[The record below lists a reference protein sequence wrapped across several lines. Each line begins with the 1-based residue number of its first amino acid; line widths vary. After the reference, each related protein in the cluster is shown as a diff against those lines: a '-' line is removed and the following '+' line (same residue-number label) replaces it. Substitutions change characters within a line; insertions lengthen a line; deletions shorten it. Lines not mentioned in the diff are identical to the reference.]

1 MSKILNNHASRSRG
15 FTLIEV
21 LVAVA
26 VLALAMGAV
35 LGSIGQYTNNAIYL
49 RDKTFASWVAHNLL
63 NEWHIQEKWSKPGKE
78 EGETQMAGRNWY
90 WNAEI
95 TKTPDP
101 QVRRIDLSISMKD
114 GDDAPSLLT
123 VSAFLVPP
131 K

>member
-1 MSKILNNHASRSRG
+1 MPISSRRCGNKG

-35 LGSIGQYTNNAIYL
+35 LVSSTQYAENAIYL
-49 RDKTFASWVAHNLL
+49 RDKTFASWVAHNQL
-63 NEWHIQEKWSKPGKE
+63 NEWHIQEKWPKPGKQ
-78 EGETQMAGRNWY
+78 EGESEMAGRDWY

-95 TKTPDP
+95 LKTPDP
-101 QVRRIDLSISMKD
+101 QVRRVNLSISLED
-114 GDDAPSLLT
+114 GDDAPVILT

-131 K
+131 P

>member
-1 MSKILNNHASRSRG
+1 MCGNPSPALRSQRG

-35 LGSIGQYTNNAIYL
+35 LLSSSRYADNAIYL

-63 NEWHIQEKWSKPGKE
+63 NEWQIQQEWPKPGKK
-78 EGETQMAGRNWY
+78 EGKSEMAGRDWY

-95 TKTPDP
+95 SKTPDP
-101 QVRRIDLSISMKD
+101 QVRRVDLSVSREK
-114 GDDAPSLLT
+114 GDKAPSILT

-131 K
+131 E